1 MRLTSCDGI
10 TVQATRL
17 SLRARSQRACSTRSG
32 AFRSLQSWHRSEAV
46 RRRGSGN
53 SPPQARQINALINMS
68 RTMTDTC
75 FAGIEGSRNLNAG

>member
-32 AFRSLQSWHRSEAV
+32 AFRSLQSWHRSEAA
-46 RRRGSGN
+46 RRSGSGN
-53 SPPQARQINALINMS
+53 SPPQARQMNALINMS